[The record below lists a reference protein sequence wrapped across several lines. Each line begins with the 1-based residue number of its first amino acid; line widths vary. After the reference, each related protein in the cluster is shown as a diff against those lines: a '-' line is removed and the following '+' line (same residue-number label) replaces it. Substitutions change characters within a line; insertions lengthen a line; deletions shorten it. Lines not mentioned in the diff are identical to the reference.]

1 MNFDSTPTKQTHGL
15 IQNGCCFKENTKS
28 DGLLTHYKMRL
39 GARKFTSQEGFVYVE
54 KISPIMK
61 KRLHEK

>member
-1 MNFDSTPTKQTHGL
+1 
-15 IQNGCCFKENTKS
+15 
-28 DGLLTHYKMRL
+28 MRL
-39 GARKFTSQEGFVYVE
+39 GACKFTSQEGFVYVE